1 MYPAACMVSR
11 CTMSRQC
18 TDKHEAHTLVKE
30 GIEQAA
36 KPLFGRLFCLVWRG
50 GCMPKTCL
58 LKSIQIKRDNP
69 IILAAA
75 TTPSSNEE

>member
-30 GIEQAA
+30 GIEQACKTSFWPTFLSCVA
-36 KPLFGRLFCLVWRG
+36 RWMYAQDLLTEKHPNQKRQPDHPG
-50 GCMPKTCL
+50 GGDHPVF
-58 LKSIQIKRDNP
+58 Q
-69 IILAAA
+69 
-75 TTPSSNEE
+75 